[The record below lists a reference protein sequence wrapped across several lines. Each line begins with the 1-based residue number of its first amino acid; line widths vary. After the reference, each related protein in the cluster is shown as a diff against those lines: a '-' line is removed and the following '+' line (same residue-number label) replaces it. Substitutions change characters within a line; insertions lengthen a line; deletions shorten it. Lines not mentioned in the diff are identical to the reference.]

1 MKAKIL
7 EISKYLERDIID
19 EEEEAKKLLL
29 NLFSSDTYDI
39 NDMSNSYSEGY
50 HCKVD
55 EINGNEIVYFDDFI
69 KIYRK

>member
-19 EEEEAKKLLL
+19 EDEAKKLLL
-29 NLFSSDTYDI
+29 NLFSSISYDI

-50 HCKVD
+50 HRKVD

-69 KIYRK
+69 KKYRK